1 MSMLLAL
8 LLLAALL
15 PLGASAA
22 VDGLALEAGEV
33 TALATAGTTV
43 RVPIKATA
51 NSGYGSGILTV
62 SWNKAVL
69 ELKDVEYS
77 ALAPKGYSAEIKNT
91 GKYIIDFGDDLATKD
106 FTGTGTFFTLVF
118 QVKAGAM
125 TGDYPITLTDFDVN
139 DNYIDP
145 VTVTGKAGKVKL
157 VATLPATVTGALSGG
172 SLKYTVTNA
181 PEGARLVAAR
191 YDGGRM
197 TASKVFT
204 GALASGSVTLGSA
217 GSCYKLMLIDSAGR
231 PLCKAWCSE

>member
-1 MSMLLAL
+1 MVIIEHRLEDVLHRDVDRIVLMKSGRILADLPPDELLSTPL
-8 LLLAALL
+8 LR
-15 PLGASAA
+15 
-22 VDGLALEAGEV
+22 E
-33 TALATAGTTV
+33 
-43 RVPIKATA
+43 
-51 NSGYGSGILTV
+51 NGIR
-62 SWNKAVL
+62 
-69 ELKDVEYS
+69 EVEYS

-217 GSCYKLMLIDSAGR
+217 GSSYKLMLIDSAGR